1 MKETTLNSHGS
12 SSDSECRPLVLA
24 GASGEPNALISFL
37 TPETIPTMSINEVPT
52 AEVIESMA
60 SRLHDSA
67 KVLESL
73 AKRMRETKDLELAGD
88 AANVIANLMPN
99 LRLDLL
105 VTRPLKAATAS
116 ANRKETSDA
125 GPAPLE

>member
-1 MKETTLNSHGS
+1 
-12 SSDSECRPLVLA
+12 
-24 GASGEPNALISFL
+24 
-37 TPETIPTMSINEVPT
+37 MSINPAPT

-67 KVLESL
+67 KELERL
-73 AKRMRETKDLELAGD
+73 AVRMRESQDLELAGD

-105 VTRPLKAATAS
+105 VTRPLKASTVS
-116 ANRKETSDA
+116 A
-125 GPAPLE
+125 